1 VNQAEEDLSS
11 RVALDLRQGGVP
23 RGSVAMCALWAF
35 FGDRDSDQS
44 IEILD
49 RMGFEDAP
57 LPCGEMCGQPSL
69 TTQHLCGRLFA
80 WANLTRSCTP
90 PWGGTFMANRR

>member
-1 VNQAEEDLSS
+1 VNQPEEDLSS

-35 FGDRDSDQS
+35 LGDRDSDQS

-57 LPCGEMCGQPSL
+57 LTVRRNVRSAEPDHSAPVRTSVRLGKLDAFLHAAVGRHLYGQP
-69 TTQHLCGRLFA
+69 
-80 WANLTRSCTP
+80 
-90 PWGGTFMANRR
+90 